1 MSVKEFRHARPRTY
15 TLLHSCCLQSCHP
28 SVYGSNQEND
38 KYLLLVFEGK
48 MLDNNRLTVDGCG
61 IKAGDTLEMREDG
74 GITFKLLSREHTRRE
89 KLKKA
94 LLAQEGDGSPR
105 LQQPR
110 QPPPN
115 ANDIDSGS
123 TATLEEPLMPAALS
137 TTRPASPDV
146 HAS

>member
-74 GITFKLLSREHTRRE
+74 GITFKLLSREHRRRE
-89 KLKKA
+89 KLKMSG
-94 LLAQEGDGSPR
+94 QEGDDSPR
-105 LQQPR
+105 LQQPA
-110 QPPPN
+110 PN
-115 ANDIDSGS
+115 ANDLDSGS
-123 TATLEEPLMPAALS
+123 MATLEEPLMPAAMS
-137 TTRPASPDV
+137 TTRPASPDA
-146 HAS
+146 HTS

>member
-1 MSVKEFRHARPRTY
+1 M
-15 TLLHSCCLQSCHP
+15 
-28 SVYGSNQEND
+28 
-38 KYLLLVFEGK
+38 LLVFEGK

-89 KLKKA
+89 ELKKA

-105 LQQPR
+105 LQRPR

-123 TATLEEPLMPAALS
+123 TVTLEEPLMPAAMS
-137 TTRPASPDV
+137 ATRPASSSISVSRPTTPP
-146 HAS
+146 APNE